1 MPFFNVKGYIMQ
13 GFDQAKE
20 RLNEIIS
27 DLLDDKF
34 VLAFSGGV
42 DSTLVLKIA
51 SMNRKNHDDI
61 VAITY
66 NTNTTPSGDLENAQN
81 LAKEMDVRLKAVDI
95 DVFDNEYIKNNTI
108 DRCYHCKSFL
118 FNQAFKL
125 KDELGYANVVDGSN
139 LDDQKV
145 FRPGVMA
152 LKDKGVRSPLK
163 EAGFSKAMVRRYAEE
178 LGVKVAK
185 RPSAPCLA
193 TRFPYNS
200 PVDTSMF
207 ALINEGEDYLK
218 TFGLKNVR
226 IRVYGDN
233 TRIEVDKDDFEIIF
247 KNAADIV
254 AKLKEIGFKYINL
267 DLEGYR
273 SGSMDEV
280 VSEEEKIKLNPWL
293 ANEQ

>member
-1 MPFFNVKGYIMQ
+1 
-13 GFDQAKE
+13 
-20 RLNEIIS
+20 
-27 DLLDDKF
+27 
-34 VLAFSGGV
+34 
-42 DSTLVLKIA
+42 
-51 SMNRKNHDDI
+51 
-61 VAITY
+61 
-66 NTNTTPSGDLENAQN
+66 
-81 LAKEMDVRLKAVDI
+81 
-95 DVFDNEYIKNNTI
+95 
-108 DRCYHCKSFL
+108 
-118 FNQAFKL
+118 
-125 KDELGYANVVDGSN
+125 
-139 LDDQKV
+139 
-145 FRPGVMA
+145 MA

>member
-1 MPFFNVKGYIMQ
+1 MQ

-20 RLNEIIS
+20 RLNEIIN

>member
-1 MPFFNVKGYIMQ
+1 MQ